1 MPVTNIYPNVTNP
14 SERKITFEIK
24 GKAFHAHLKDAM
36 ELTAEMLVRS
46 NYTDTKRLYEILTEL
61 KSRLQSS
68 MISAGH
74 TIAAG
79 RAMSYTSET
88 VAIQEILSGMDFYRL
103 VDGLCTNWDEEK
115 EKLPEILK
123 RLSECMVPSGKP
135 DVLIL
140 PQKRK
145 NRKSCLKRSQST
157 EKRFVY
163 LPGGQRAGACCGFEE
178 K

>member
-1 MPVTNIYPNVTNP
+1 
-14 SERKITFEIK
+14 
-24 GKAFHAHLKDAM
+24 M

-103 VDGLCTNWDEEK
+103 VDRLCTNWDEEK

-123 RLSECMVPSGKP
+123 LAERVHVPSGKP
-135 DVLIL
+135 DV
-140 PQKRK
+140 
-145 NRKSCLKRSQST
+145 
-157 EKRFVY
+157 
-163 LPGGQRAGACCGFEE
+163 
-178 K
+178 

>member
-1 MPVTNIYPNVTNP
+1 MVDTQNYSYQELFTQTDLLTGGIVPVTNIYPNITNP

-103 VDGLCTNWDEEK
+103 VDRLCTNWDEEK

-123 RLSECMVPSGKP
+123 RLSECMFRPENLCLLYTSPSP
-135 DVLIL
+135 RDC
-140 PQKRK
+140 
-145 NRKSCLKRSQST
+145 S
-157 EKRFVY
+157 
-163 LPGGQRAGACCGFEE
+163 
-178 K
+178 